1 MIFSDNVCEKKKK
14 SHLQKKKWKK
24 KNWKKKN
31 WKYAT
36 LLFPNRQ
43 SSFQLGWL
51 E

>member
-1 MIFSDNVCEKKKK
+1 MIFSDNVCEKEKK
-14 SHLQKKKWKK
+14 SHLQKKKMK
-24 KNWKKKN
+24 KKKN

-43 SSFQLGWL
+43 SIFQLGWL